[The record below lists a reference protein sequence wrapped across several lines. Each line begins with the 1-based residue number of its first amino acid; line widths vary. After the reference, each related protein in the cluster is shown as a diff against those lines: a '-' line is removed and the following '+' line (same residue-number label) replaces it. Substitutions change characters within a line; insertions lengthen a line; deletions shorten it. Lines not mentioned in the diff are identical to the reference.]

1 MAETETRAWKVS
13 AVEETESMNLMVV
26 DETEREL
33 KIAFEM
39 DAHHDEV
46 EDDGRSDCGL
56 VVSW

>member
-1 MAETETRAWKVS
+1 MS
-13 AVEETESMNLMVV
+13 AVEETERMNLIVV
-26 DETEREL
+26 DEMEREL